1 MVLIDLNGNI
11 QLLRLHLGGGGGGG
25 GGGSPLKC
33 KRMQT
38 GREGESF

>member
-25 GGGSPLKC
+25 SPLKC